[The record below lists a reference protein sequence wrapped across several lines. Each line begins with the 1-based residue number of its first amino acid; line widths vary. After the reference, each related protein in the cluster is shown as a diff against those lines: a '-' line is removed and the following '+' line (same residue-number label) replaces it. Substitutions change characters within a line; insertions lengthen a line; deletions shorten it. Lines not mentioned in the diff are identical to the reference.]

1 MSTDAP
7 SSSTAANSAA
17 VQALYGAFGRGDIP
31 AILELLAD
39 DVRWEHW
46 GDSFAQR
53 ADVPWMKARTGREE
67 VTGFFA
73 VVGAFEITEFS
84 VRDLMASENQVT
96 AEIVIEVGLPDGGR
110 YRDEELH
117 LWSFDADG
125 KVRAL
130 RHYTDTAKQIAAAR
144 GEDTTSG

>member
-1 MSTDAP
+1 
-7 SSSTAANSAA
+7 
-17 VQALYGAFGRGDIP
+17 
-31 AILELLAD
+31 
-39 DVRWEHW
+39 
-46 GDSFAQR
+46 
-53 ADVPWMKARTGREE
+53 
-67 VTGFFA
+67 
-73 VVGAFEITEFS
+73 
-84 VRDLMASENQVT
+84 MASENQVT